1 MNELCPVP
9 WYRKAV
15 PLVAGVFDPPDIV
28 AVVLLNSI
36 RPPVPAI
43 NARED
48 APVSIVVLARFTVP
62 LENTLNA
69 PPVVVTVPPVRFK
82 VLPVP
87 A

>member
-1 MNELCPVP
+1 M
-9 WYRKAV
+9 
-15 PLVAGVFDPPDIV
+15 